1 MKAFLTTAV
10 LSAIGLTAGPAL
22 ASQYGDVATVISAAP
37 VYQRVSAPR
46 QECWAEQ
53 VAAYDER
60 RVVRPG
66 REEYR
71 EEYYNEPRSGIG
83 AGTVLGAIVG
93 GAIGHQFGNSSGGR
107 DRGTAAGAII
117 GGLIGHDAERNSV
130 SGYRRA
136 SRDVVEVDRVPVTR
150 EVQRCRTVSD
160 DREEVEGYDVRY
172 SYHGREYVTR
182 MSYNP
187 GPTLPVNV
195 EVRPLSRQP
204 APSYRRY

>member
-1 MKAFLTTAV
+1 MKTLLTTAV

-22 ASQYGDVATVISAAP
+22 ANQYGDVATVISTTP

-46 QECWAEQ
+46 QECWAEE

-66 REEYR
+66 REEY
-71 EEYYNEPRSGIG
+71 YSEPRSGIG

-107 DRGTAAGAII
+107 DHGTAAGAII
-117 GGLIGHDAERNSV
+117 GGLIGHDTERNSG
-130 SGYRRA
+130 SGYRRV
-136 SRDVVEVDRVPVTR
+136 SGDVVEVDRVPVTR
-150 EVQRCRTVSD
+150 DVQRCRTVSD
-160 DREEVEGYDVRY
+160 YSEEVAAYDVRY
-172 SYHGREYVTR
+172 SYQGRVYVTR

-195 EVRPLSRQP
+195 EVRPLSQQP
-204 APSYRRY
+204 VPSYRRY

>member
-1 MKAFLTTAV
+1 MKTLLTTAV

-22 ASQYGDVATVISAAP
+22 ANQYGDVATVISTTP

-53 VAAYDER
+53 VADYDER

-66 REEYR
+66 REEY
-71 EEYYNEPRSGIG
+71 YSEPRSGIG
-83 AGTVLGAIVG
+83 AGTVLGAILG

-107 DRGTAAGAII
+107 DHGTAAGAII
-117 GGLIGHDAERNSV
+117 GGLIGHDAERNSG
-130 SGYRRA
+130 SGYRRV
-136 SRDVVEVDRVPVTR
+136 SGDVVEVDRVPVTR
-150 EVQRCRTVSD
+150 DVQRCRTVSD
-160 DREEVEGYDVRY
+160 DRDEVAGYDVRY
-172 SYHGREYVTR
+172 SYQGREYVTR

-195 EVRPLSRQP
+195 EVRPLSQQP

>member
-1 MKAFLTTAV
+1 MKTLLTAAV
-10 LSAIGLTAGPAL
+10 VSAIGLTAGQAL
-22 ASQYGDVATVISAAP
+22 ANQYGDVATVISTTP

-53 VAAYDER
+53 VAAYDEH

-66 REEYR
+66 RDD
-71 EEYYNEPRSGIG
+71 YYSQPRSGIG

-107 DRGTAAGAII
+107 DHGTAAGAII
-117 GGLIGHDAERNSV
+117 GGLIGHDAERNSDY
-130 SGYRRA
+130 GYRRV
-136 SRDVVEVDRVPVTR
+136 SREVVEVDRVPVMR
-150 EVQRCRTVSD
+150 DVQRCRTVSD
-160 DREEVEGYDVRY
+160 DREEVAAYDVRY
-172 SYHGREYVTR
+172 SYQGREYVTR

-204 APSYRRY
+204 APTYRRY

>member
-10 LSAIGLTAGPAL
+10 LAAIGLTAGPAL
-22 ASQYGDVATVISAAP
+22 ANQYGDVATVISTTP

-53 VAAYDER
+53 VGAYDER
-60 RVVRPG
+60 RLVRPG
-66 REEYR
+66 G

-107 DRGTAAGAII
+107 DHGTAAGAII
-117 GGLIGHDAERNSV
+117 GGLIGHDAERNSG
-130 SGYRRA
+130 SGYRRV
-136 SRDVVEVDRVPVTR
+136 SGDVVEVDRVPVTR
-150 EVQRCRTVSD
+150 DVQRCRTVSD
-160 DREEVEGYDVRY
+160 DRDEVAGYDVRY
-172 SYHGREYVTR
+172 SYQGREYVTR

-195 EVRPLSRQP
+195 EVRPLSQQP